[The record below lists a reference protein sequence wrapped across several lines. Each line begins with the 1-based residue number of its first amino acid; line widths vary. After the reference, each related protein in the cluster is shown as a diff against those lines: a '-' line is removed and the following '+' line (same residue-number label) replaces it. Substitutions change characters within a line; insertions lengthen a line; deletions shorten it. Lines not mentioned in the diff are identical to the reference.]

1 MAVFRYLNENGQWDS
16 VDMPGALKYTPQV
29 LTDDQKDQVK
39 QNIGLDNVVVSN
51 AMPTEIITSATQPT
65 PVEGKTIIWI
75 DTSLLG

>member
-39 QNIGLDNVVVSN
+39 QNIGFTFNLVL
-51 AMPTEIITSATQPT
+51 AIRTLIKLLITKPR
-65 PVEGKTIIWI
+65 VL
-75 DTSLLG
+75 SLKH